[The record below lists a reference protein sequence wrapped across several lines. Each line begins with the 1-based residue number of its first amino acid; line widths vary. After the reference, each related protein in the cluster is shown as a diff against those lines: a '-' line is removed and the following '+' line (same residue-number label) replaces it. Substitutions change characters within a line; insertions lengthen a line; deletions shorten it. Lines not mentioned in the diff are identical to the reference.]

1 MRCSPRSSFGGAA
14 APRRLGL
21 AVAVSSVGDGVRLGS
36 LPLLAATRTPSPA
49 LIGAV
54 AATGAAAVVFA
65 SLWAGILADRAERR
79 RLMVTMDGVRAFA
92 MTALVI
98 DVMTGDSSLW
108 MLFAIAAILG
118 GTTAVFDV
126 TALACVPVLAPQRY
140 ESLTAQLNAYELTG
154 EQLVGP
160 AIGAVLFG
168 IAAAAPFV
176 VDACSFT
183 ASGALLTG
191 LPTNPTSRNGP
202 HSESLRR
209 ALGTGFRRLFADPLL
224 VRLAFALSVM
234 AFLGAANMAVLVLL
248 VTKTL
253 HASASG
259 YGLTLS
265 AGAVGAI
272 GGSLLAPR
280 LRIRFGTGVVL
291 AAAVACMAVANL
303 AIGIVTSMS
312 QLSAAFLLNGLGAGS
327 WSVVTVALRL
337 GRTPQRV
344 LGRVNSAYQLLGRA
358 PAPLGALF
366 GGLVAGA
373 TSPRVPFVV
382 AGLIALPL
390 GAVVLA
396 GLRGIAHAAP
406 PDAPYCAGC

>member
-1 MRCSPRSSFGGAA
+1 MRWSPRSATGGTAA
-14 APRRLGL
+14 TRRLGL

-36 LPLLAATRTPSPA
+36 LPLLAAIRTANPV

-65 SLWAGILADRAERR
+65 SLWAGVLADRAERR
-79 RLMVTMDGVRAFA
+79 RLMVTMDGIRAFA
-92 MTALVI
+92 MSALVI
-98 DVMTGDSSLW
+98 DVVVGDSSLW
-108 MLFAIAAILG
+108 ILFAVAALLG
-118 GTTAVFDV
+118 SATALFDV
-126 TALACVPVLAPQRY
+126 TALASVPVLAPDRY
-140 ESLTAQLNAYELTG
+140 DRVAAQLNAYELTG

-160 AIGAVLFG
+160 ALGAALFG
-168 IAAAAPFV
+168 IAAAAPFL

-191 LPTNPTSRNGP
+191 LPTNPTSQNNP
-202 HSESLRR
+202 QSEPLRQ
-209 ALGTGFRRLFADPLL
+209 AIAVGFRKLVADPLL
-224 VRLAFALSVM
+224 IRLAIALSLM

-265 AGAVGAI
+265 AGAAGAI
-272 GGSLLAPR
+272 AGSLVAPR
-280 LRIRFGTGVVL
+280 LRVRFGAAAVL
-291 AAAVACMAVANL
+291 AAAVAAMATANL
-303 AIGIVTSMS
+303 AIGLVTNMA
-312 QLSAAFLLNGLGAGS
+312 QLSAAFLLNGFGAGT
-327 WSVVTVALRL
+327 WSVVTVTLRL
-337 GRTPQRV
+337 ARTPQRR

-366 GGLVAGA
+366 GGLLAGA
-373 TSPRVPFVV
+373 TNPRAPFV
-382 AGLIALPL
+382 ASGLVALPL

-396 GLRGIAHAAP
+396 ALHRIPQGAP
-406 PDAPYCAGC
+406 QDTPH